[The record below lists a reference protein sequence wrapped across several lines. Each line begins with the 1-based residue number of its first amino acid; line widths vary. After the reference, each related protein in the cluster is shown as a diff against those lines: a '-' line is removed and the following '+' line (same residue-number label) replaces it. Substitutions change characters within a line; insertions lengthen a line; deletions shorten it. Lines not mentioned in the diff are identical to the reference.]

1 MASLCALCES
11 MSYEA
16 LPDFPDENY
25 MRTLSGYANLQH
37 LIVRKSKRSES
48 LGFKHHPDLESL
60 RHSAKEGCDLCQL
73 IEAQADDVLSDFE
86 KEEMPLLR
94 ELGIGEGAHLT
105 FDLWV
110 TKRPDGQDGILVVT
124 NCSWEPGVKVVP
136 VAAIA
141 FCAQQDGPL
150 AEIIKGHVI
159 SDTPDEIVLSR
170 ICGWVAACDKHDRC
184 AQQDRTM
191 PTRVIDV
198 GDETTGN
205 SVKLVETTVDDQER
219 YIALSYCWGIGTKQ
233 YVTTEAIVAERK
245 QGIDVSTL
253 PKTFQD
259 AIALSRQLGV
269 RYIWIDSLC
278 ICQDQIHEWERES
291 TKMAAV
297 YTNAYLTVAATGVDS
312 SDGGLFFSRNPPRS
326 IELPYISGETSGT
339 VLVHPLPFDREIIK
353 QYHTE
358 MRDEPLTQR
367 AWGFQERVLSRR
379 ILHFAKH
386 QVYYECIEGTQTENG
401 LTLPDRFQYAYD
413 ALDKTKTEMI
423 EKTFSGKP
431 RRKRSSNEVLQQWY
445 GLLWGYGGRKLTW
458 ASDKLPAMSGLA
470 RIYHEIL
477 QDEYLAGVWK
487 TNIVEGICWQGLDC
501 SSPPNDEYRAPSW
514 SWASVDGIAA
524 TGFSGNDYL
533 ATAIDSHVEV
543 DGENPFGKV
552 KNGWLRLKAPLVPLT
567 LSDTKGPTGHMFLRT
582 LDGDEGCYAGFDVI
596 DRNSKVSAEKVRAM
610 QLFALIMVRTA
621 PTEDDPDSTYFALI
635 VEPAGSEMETFRRI
649 GFLLC
654 GRETFGPNDL
664 DKISEVKLV

>member
-25 MRTLSGYANLQH
+25 MRTLSGYAHLQH
-37 LIVRKSKRSES
+37 LIVRKSKRSEP
-48 LGFKHHPDLESL
+48 LGFKHHPDLKSL
-60 RHSAKEGCDLCQL
+60 RHAAKEGCDLCQL
-73 IEAQADDVLSDFE
+73 IEAQADGVLSDFE
-86 KEEMPLLR
+86 KEEMPLLQ
-94 ELGIGEGAHLT
+94 ELGTGEGAHLT

-159 SDTPDEIVLSR
+159 SDTPDESILSR
-170 ICGWVAACDKHDRC
+170 IRGWVAACDKHSRC
-184 AQQDRTM
+184 AQQDRAM

-198 GDETTGN
+198 GDETPGN

-219 YIALSYCWGIGTKQ
+219 YIALSYCWGIGPKQ
-233 YVTTEAIVAERK
+233 YVTTQATVAERK

-297 YTNAYLTVAATGVDS
+297 YTNACLTVAATGVDS
-312 SDGGLFFSRNPPRS
+312 SDGGLFFSRTPPRS

-339 VLVHPLPFDREIIK
+339 VLAHLLPLDREIIK
-353 QYHTE
+353 QYHSE

-401 LTLPDRFQYAYD
+401 LTLPDRYQYAYD

-431 RRKRSSNEVLQQWY
+431 RRKRSSNDVLQQWY
-445 GLLWGYGGRKLTW
+445 GLLWGYGGRKLTL

-487 TNIVEGICWQGLDC
+487 TNIIEGICWQGLHC
-501 SSPPNDEYRAPSW
+501 SLPPNDEYRAPSW

-533 ATAIDSHVEV
+533 AKAIDSYVEV
-543 DGENPFGKV
+543 DGENPFGKI

-567 LSDTKGPTGHMFLRT
+567 LSDAKGPTGHMFLRT

-635 VEPAGSEMETFRRI
+635 VEPTGSEKETFRRI

-654 GRETFGPNDL
+654 GRETFGPKDL
-664 DKISEVKLV
+664 EKISEVKLV